1 MQNAPNVSLKP
12 YNTFGI
18 DVKAAKFSSARTAE
32 ELKRLLAQ
40 KESLPF
46 FVLSGG
52 SNILLTQDLQAH
64 VIHINLQGKE
74 VLEERGDQVIIRVM
88 AGENWHQLVLWTL
101 EKGYGGIENL
111 ALIPGKTGTTPIQN
125 IGAYGVELKD
135 VFQGCQAMEISSGEI
150 RYFDR
155 AACQF
160 GYRDSV
166 FKNELKGKYI
176 IISVDLTLSRK
187 NHLLQTGYGDIESEL
202 EGVPADSVTPEKVAN
217 AVIAIRRRK
226 LPDPAELGN
235 SGSFFKNPVISAAQ
249 YSILKEKYSD
259 LPGYAQP
266 DDLIKVPAGWLIEKC
281 GFKGLRRGDAGV
293 HSRQALVLVNYGN
306 ASGSEILGLARE
318 IQQKVREDYGIDLV
332 PEVNIL

>member
-1 MQNAPNVSLKP
+1 MQNAPHVSLKP

-40 KESLPF
+40 KESLPLF
-46 FVLSGG
+46 ILSGG

-74 VLEERGDQVIIRVM
+74 VLEEREDKVIIRVM

-101 EKGYGGIENL
+101 KEGYGGIENL
-111 ALIPGKTGTTPIQN
+111 ALIPGKTGTAPIQN

-135 VFQGCQAMEISSGEI
+135 VFQGCQAMEISSGEV

-155 AACQF
+155 EACQF

-176 IISVDLTLSRK
+176 IISVDLALSLK
-187 NHLLQTGYGDIESEL
+187 NHQLRTAYGDIESEL
-202 EGVPADSVTPEKVAN
+202 QGVPADSLTPEQVAN

-226 LPDPAELGN
+226 LPDPAKLGN

-249 YSILKEKYSD
+249 YATLKEKYSD
-259 LPGYAQP
+259 LPGYSQP

-281 GFKGLRRGDAGV
+281 GFKGVRRGDAGV